1 MFGRKVLISMI
12 IIIMIVLLISNV
24 VIAANLMPDPRD
36 FLAGNPPLDG
46 EAVTTNGEPVS
57 PNLGSII
64 GRCIFPLILEIAN
77 LIISI
82 RLLLKN
88 KIRKIDCIFVILL
101 SGIMIFPTIIFWNYN
116 HKYSILGSILSFNI
130 IVQIVIII
138 CCILKMFKKEGEKKC
153 QE

>member
-1 MFGRKVLISMI
+1 MFGKKILISMI

-24 VIAANLMPDPRD
+24 VIAANLIPINIG
-36 FLAGNPPLDG
+36 GNPKVGAKDQMH
-46 EAVTTNGEPVS
+46 EES
-57 PNLGSII
+57 EDII
-64 GRCIFPLILEIAN
+64 GKCIFPLILEIAN

-101 SGIMIFPTIIFWNYN
+101 SGIMIFPTIMFWSYAYN
-116 HKYSILGSILSFNI
+116 HSILGVIFSFNI